1 MSVGNLEEWLDGK
14 FEKWNNNATM
24 VKDDEHVPQA
34 FTHYSWHITSQQL
47 MLCDLL
53 KLMSPQ

>member
-1 MSVGNLEEWLDGK
+1 MSNGNLEEWLDGK